1 MHATQLSAA
10 AIFEGEHG
18 HGSYTGRGLSIK
30 YAAKSEISK
39 TYSGCACPCFEE
51 VLVKDI
57 NLVLLI
63 RSRRDVNN
71 YLVFTHF
78 AS

>member
-10 AIFEGEHG
+10 AIFEGEHR

-78 AS
+78 AT